1 MATMIRCCQPGCGWR
16 SWGNTKQASVDKFTA
31 HWKTAHAGLPA
42 PALMCDKTSQ
52 STLVHAPVTPLAEAP
67 ASGRAAGK
75 APEVLSS
82 KARYWAAMTT
92 EQRSA
97 EMRRRV
103 QVMLKNR
110 MSRRDANHVP
120 EAEPSVRFCPHCG
133 HNLMIYGTALKVAHK
148 LSNH

>member
-1 MATMIRCCQPGCGWR
+1 MATMIRCCQPGCGWKT
-16 SWGNTKQASVDKFTA
+16 SGPIKQAATEKFMT
-31 HWKTAHAGLPA
+31 HWNTAHAGLPA
-42 PALMCDKTSQ
+42 PSLMCDKTSQ

-82 KARYWAAMTT
+82 KAQYWAAMTP

-97 EMRRRV
+97 EMKRRA
-103 QVMLKNR
+103 QVKRKNR
-110 MSRRDANHVP
+110 LAQNAAPLAP
-120 EAEPSVRFCPHCG
+120 EVEPSVRFCPHCG